1 MKLYH
6 SLIVLLFLLGN
17 TNLYGQK
24 AIVSAGGKATN
35 TSGSS
40 SFTVGEIV
48 YEEVNSSGGKS
59 SSGVQLPFE
68 IYVITS
74 IGNLSNAV
82 SAIVFPNPSTDR
94 IILKMDEPLTN
105 KYSYVLYNSNG
116 MMLSSNKVTVSS
128 TEIPLTGYSK
138 GIYILEVQ
146 SRGLK
151 VKSFKIVKA
160 K

>member
-1 MKLYH
+1 MKQYH
-6 SLIVLLFLLGN
+6 SLIVLILLLSA
-17 TNLYGQK
+17 TQSYAQK
-24 AIVSAGGKATN
+24 SVVSSGGKATT

-68 IYVITS
+68 IYVVTS

-82 SAIVFPNPSTDR
+82 SAIVFPNPTTDR
-94 IILKMDEPLTN
+94 IILKIDEPLAN
-105 KYSYVLYNSNG
+105 RYSYSLYSSNG
-116 MMLSSNKVTVSS
+116 VLLRSDKVAFGS
-128 TEIPLTGYSK
+128 TEIPLAGYSK

-146 SRGLK
+146 SRGQK